1 MDKDFSRRGLIT
13 QQIGVGFVGAWFAAT
28 FLSLILAIL
37 FNIYLNTNKVVA
49 FSNQQFGLFA
59 ALPDNTF
66 ASSQEIQ
73 KVDARA
79 KIIEDFLLHYKSPL
93 AGFGNTFIKISD
105 QYTLDYRLL
114 PAIAMQE
121 SNAGKKVIEGS
132 YNPFGYGIY
141 GDMILR
147 FGSWEEAIE
156 RVGRAL
162 REDYLNKGL
171 VTPEQI
177 MAKYTP
183 PSLEKDGA
191 WAKGVSSF
199 MEELR

>member
-13 QQIGVGFVGAWFAAT
+13 QQIGVGLVGAWFAAA
-28 FLSLILAIL
+28 FLSLIFAIL
-37 FNIYLNTNKVVA
+37 FNIYLNTNKVVT

-66 ASSQEIQ
+66 TSSQDII
-73 KVDARA
+73 KADARA
-79 KIIEDFLLHYKSPL
+79 KIIEDFFLNYKSPL
-93 AGFGNTFIKISD
+93 TGFGNTFIKISD

-121 SNAGKKVIEGS
+121 SNAGKKVIAGS

-141 GDMILR
+141 GDIVLK
-147 FGSWEEAIE
+147 FGSWEEAIA

-162 REDYLNKGL
+162 REDYLDKGL
-171 VTPEQI
+171 KTPEQI

>member
-1 MDKDFSRRGLIT
+1 MGT
-13 QQIGVGFVGAWFAAT
+13 WFAAT
-28 FLSLILAIL
+28 FISLIFAIL

-59 ALPDNTF
+59 ALPNNIF
-66 ASSQEIQ
+66 ESSQDI
-73 KVDARA
+73 KKADARA
-79 KIIEDFLLHYKSPL
+79 KIIEDFFLNYQSPL
-93 AGFGNTFIKISD
+93 AGLGNLLIQISD
-105 QYTLDYRLL
+105 QYALDYRLL

-141 GDMILR
+141 GNIILK
-147 FGSWEEAIE
+147 FGSWEEAIA

-177 MAKYTP
+177 MTKYTP

>member
-13 QQIGVGFVGAWFAAT
+13 QQIGVGLVGAWFAAT
-28 FLSLILAIL
+28 FLSLIFAIL

-66 ASSQEIQ
+66 ASSQDIQ

-79 KIIEDFLLHYKSPL
+79 KIIEDFFLHYKSPL
-93 AGFGNTFIKISD
+93 AGLGNTFIKISD

-121 SNAGKKVIEGS
+121 SNAGKKVIKGS

-141 GDMILR
+141 GDMVLR

-162 REDYLNKGL
+162 RKDYLDKGL